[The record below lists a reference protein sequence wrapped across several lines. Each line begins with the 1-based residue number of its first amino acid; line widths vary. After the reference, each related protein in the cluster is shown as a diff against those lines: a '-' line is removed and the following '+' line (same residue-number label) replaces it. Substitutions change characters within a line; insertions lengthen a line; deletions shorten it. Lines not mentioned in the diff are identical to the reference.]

1 MMFQT
6 FDSLRC
12 LGAAI
17 KFISCTVNLFSLS
30 MEEVTNVHKIE
41 VQVITSRSESI
52 LTALPCAGVLW
63 ELLFLWP
70 VLKIMKTSQVMKLIN
85 PKRIFASVYLF
96 LMWCWHR
103 GPAVSHP
110 VTHFWKGM
118 GIGSHCPSLLE
129 RNELLCL
136 DWTRDC
142 AEVLAVCTDCIP
154 HLSLV
159 LFSCWHCHSSPLI
172 SGKLAEKGTCL

>member
-1 MMFQT
+1 MTAEGIRAGVPGLEPSPRPSLLGAGNAEMMFQT

-63 ELLFLWP
+63 ELLFL
-70 VLKIMKTSQVMKLIN
+70 
-85 PKRIFASVYLF
+85 
-96 LMWCWHR
+96 
-103 GPAVSHP
+103 
-110 VTHFWKGM
+110 
-118 GIGSHCPSLLE
+118 
-129 RNELLCL
+129 
-136 DWTRDC
+136 
-142 AEVLAVCTDCIP
+142 
-154 HLSLV
+154 
-159 LFSCWHCHSSPLI
+159 
-172 SGKLAEKGTCL
+172 